1 MIAYD
6 ISVSLLKEVLN
17 ITKSDKVIIKAWNG
31 KVTVLS
37 QVYKKDMTYYVSAV
51 EESAQVVEPG
61 EVTLTKYLINSMPK
75 DEIISIDGDQVKS
88 DSSIYLA
95 KAKSEGTILEIA
107 TPKKLFK
114 IDKSILISTLYAV
127 AKDDTRPILAGVNF
141 KIDFGFLNICA
152 LDGYRLALR
161 KEKVEY
167 GEIFDITIPAF
178 AMEAV
183 KRIKGKGEVS
193 IYTTNDGDYVSI
205 QFNNITIT
213 TQLLYGSYV
222 KYESLIP
229 TESNTTI
236 QADAQELYNAL
247 KKHKGLARVT
257 FDIAGTEI
265 PLKIQLEKSKKV
277 NGKWTTEV
285 IAEVNDKLN
294 VYSFHGTPLTISVNL
309 KYLLEALKGRK
320 GILDITFRSPVSP
333 IVIKRK
339 DMLDNSVDLVLP
351 MRVVKS

>member
-1 MIAYD
+1 MIATD
-6 ISVSLLKEVLN
+6 ISVSLLKDVLN

-37 QVYKKDMTYYVSAV
+37 QVYKKDMAYYVSAV

-61 EVTLTKYLINSMPK
+61 EVTLTKYLINPMPK
-75 DEIISIDGDQVKS
+75 DEIISIDGDQVKI

-114 IDKSILISTLYAV
+114 IDKSVLISTLYAV
-127 AKDDTRPILAGVNF
+127 AKDNTRPILAGVNF
-141 KIDFGFLNICA
+141 KTSFGFLNICA

-183 KRIKGKGEVS
+183 KRIKGKGEIS
-193 IYTTNDGDYVSI
+193 IYTDGDDYVSI

-222 KYESLIP
+222 KYES
-229 TESNTTI
+229 
-236 QADAQELYNAL
+236 
-247 KKHKGLARVT
+247 
-257 FDIAGTEI
+257 
-265 PLKIQLEKSKKV
+265 
-277 NGKWTTEV
+277 
-285 IAEVNDKLN
+285 
-294 VYSFHGTPLTISVNL
+294 
-309 KYLLEALKGRK
+309 
-320 GILDITFRSPVSP
+320 
-333 IVIKRK
+333 
-339 DMLDNSVDLVLP
+339 
-351 MRVVKS
+351 